1 MGRPCL
7 LSSCFASL
15 LSTYQGHALFG
26 QTLNLG
32 ESMDWPISVLTCLD
46 YVSNFAGHT
55 LWHSNIA
62 MENGLFVDVIYICIH
77 SIQYNSTSNK
87 SNKKML
93 VCDSKLSDYMKRVY
107 GGFLKWGYPKIIQ
120 TRPFWAWK
128 PMVTWGSLRPSQF
141 SLLTS
146 GNPCTWG
153 CGTQEVAY
161 NPHTIGI

>member
-1 MGRPCL
+1 MVPFNVLIFSWVKEQHPLTHPSRISHSLPLIHLHSKDPPTRPWAMGRPCL
-7 LSSCFASL
+7 LSSCFAPL

-32 ESMDWPISVLTCLD
+32 ESMDWPISLLTCLD

-87 SNKKML
+87 SHKKCWF
-93 VCDSKLSDYMKRVY
+93 VIANCQITRRGYM
-107 GGFLKWGYPKIIQ
+107 
-120 TRPFWAWK
+120 
-128 PMVTWGSLRPSQF
+128 
-141 SLLTS
+141 
-146 GNPCTWG
+146 
-153 CGTQEVAY
+153 EVS
-161 NPHTIGI
+161 